1 MRQLNNKHYDTIQGA
16 SARQGEVVS
25 SASSPLVSQQK
36 DEKMV
41 QLKVKASCNHG
52 VYGINKGDWINEE
65 TYKLIKTDIRKHGYI
80 DVFYS
85 EKALFDGQR
94 IVWKKGGK

>member
-1 MRQLNNKHYDTIQGA
+1 MMRQYNNKQLDTIQGA
-16 SARQGEVVS
+16 SASHGEIVS
-25 SASSPLVSQQK
+25 SQFSPPECQK
-36 DEKMV
+36 DEIMIQV
-41 QLKVKASCNHG
+41 KVKAICDHG
-52 VYGINKGDWINEE
+52 FYGIKKGDWINEE

-85 EKALFDGQR
+85 KKALFDGDR